1 VDVMDIFEFF
11 EEYDVQYFTSGK
23 NVSKGFVNIQ
33 CPFCDDSSNHLGIRL
48 NDFYIACWRCGIH
61 SLFDLIKNVA
71 DCTPREAIKI
81 EKSLSPGEDSRPPL
95 NEILPHQ
102 FDLKKTV
109 LPQESTK
116 PFPKLHID
124 YLEKRGFTPPSHFI
138 QKYKLQ
144 AGYTIGKYKFRI
156 IIPVFMNRKL
166 VSFTSRDITGI
177 QSPKYLSASLKEGG
191 NIKETIY
198 NYDTITQDSD
208 VILVEGPLDAWKLG
222 SETCSFFG
230 VTYTAKQIIAL
241 KNKNIRNLF
250 ILFDNNPAGRRGAK
264 EIANVLSPLVKK
276 TEIITLT
283 NVEDPGELSLED
295 AQILKYQLG
304 FKK

>member
-1 VDVMDIFEFF
+1 MDIFEFL

-33 CPFCDDSSNHLGIRL
+33 CPFCSDPSNHLGIRL
-48 NDFYIACWRCGIH
+48 SDFYIACWRCGVH
-61 SLFDLIKNVA
+61 SLWDLIQHIA
-71 DCTPREAIKI
+71 ECTPREAIKI
-81 EKSLSPGEDSRPPL
+81 ERLLSSGEDSRPPL
-95 NEILPHQ
+95 NEIKLPHQ
-102 FDLKKTV
+102 FDLKTV

-116 PFPKLHID
+116 EFPKIHTN
-124 YLEKRGFTPPSHFI
+124 YLEERGFIPPTYFI

-166 VSFTSRDITGI
+166 ISFTSRDITDI

-198 NYDTITQDSD
+198 NYDSIVQGSD
-208 VILVEGPLDAWKLG
+208 LILVEGPLDAWKIG
-222 SETCSFFG
+222 SGSCSFFG
-230 VTYTAKQIIAL
+230 VTYTTKQIIAL
-241 KNKNIRNLF
+241 KNKNIRKLF
-250 ILFDNNPAGRRGAK
+250 ILFDNNVAGERGAK

-283 NVEDPGELSLED
+283 KVEDPGELSLED

-304 FKK
+304 FRK